1 MNTLDLA
8 LLDLEK
14 AASLAPDDAEVYVI
28 CGEVYLTQKRKREAY
43 VAFEKAVSL
52 GASRAELQDL
62 MKQAK
67 K

>member
-1 MNTLDLA
+1 
-8 LLDLEK
+8 LEK
-14 AASLAPDDAEVYVI
+14 AASLAPDDAEVYVT
-28 CGEVYLTQKRKREAY
+28 CGEVYLAQKRKREAY